1 MRIFSLFTYLQD
13 EVDADVV
20 PEDAQFENGII
31 TPGILNIGNT
41 CYISAAVQLL
51 LSIPQFIFKLSNWY
65 EKLSPKRDLPLT
77 KALLK
82 IALTMGV
89 LKQENV
95 PQSKPPCPEAAD
107 PSALKKL
114 MGKLKENEYNGN
126 NQEDSHEF
134 LRDLIGCLH
143 EELDGGD
150 KELIDDIEP
159 PTDEF
164 FRTDVTLCVK
174 CNENECQGLSKSKD
188 TYQDFSVSVPL
199 DTDDGQSWSVERAIE
214 ELFQEEVHE
223 IDCNS
228 CKQKKSPSTCTKKIS
243 RR

>member
-51 LSIPQFIFKLSNWY
+51 LSIPQFVFKLSNWY

-150 KELIDDIEP
+150 KELIDDIEEERLRWKWMDAEE
-159 PTDEF
+159 DEF
-164 FRTDVTLCVK
+164 LEFRMYKSAVTNETILEITDYCDDDEVQEQKDLWETQVSELRK
-174 CNENECQGLSKSKD
+174 ECG
-188 TYQDFSVSVPL
+188 
-199 DTDDGQSWSVERAIE
+199 G
-214 ELFQEEVHE
+214 
-223 IDCNS
+223 
-228 CKQKKSPSTCTKKIS
+228 
-243 RR
+243 